1 MGTISKD
8 TFKRLFL
15 LYTIGRFKDGVYG
28 RLRLNKIVY
37 FATKDASLVPFEFRH
52 DHYGEH
58 SKDLDDINEQLL
70 SMKHATATP
79 LESERGKKRG
89 NRYVLTSKDN
99 MKFYEIA
106 LSLIDHR
113 LKTKVDEVVEN
124 LGYDPETDLKRK
136 AYADP
141 LFLKSEDGDI
151 LFKENLNET
160 IDVDLPEDD
169 CEDLELSLDP
179 EFISAMTHLSEWK
192 GRQ

>member
-15 LYTIGRFKDGVYG
+15 LYTIGRFKKGVYG

-37 FATKDASLVPFEFRH
+37 FATKDASLVPFEFKH
-52 DHYGEH
+52 DHYGQH

-79 LESERGKKRG
+79 LESEQG
-89 NRYVLTSKDN
+89 NKYALTSEDN
-99 MKFYEIA
+99 WKFYEIA
-106 LSLIDHR
+106 LSRIDHR

-124 LGYDPETDLKRK
+124 LGYDLETDLKRK

-141 LFLKSEDGDI
+141 RFLESEDGDI

-179 EFISAMTHLSEWK
+179 KFISAMTRLSDWK